1 MYINTVKRFLALSI
15 FLFSSYSYAND
26 AQQPVPVQVMQ
37 LSAMNVPV
45 KVELPTVLMGSEE
58 VEIRARV
65 AGIVEKIHFKD
76 GDQVK
81 KGDLLYSLDTEQ
93 LEATLARL
101 DADQEAL
108 KARLDQANR
117 NLKRV
122 NTLKTQ
128 RAIAQKDVDDAVSE
142 QAIAKADILA
152 GEARLKEAR
161 LNLNYAK
168 IKAPINGF
176 VSRSLVSE
184 GDYIQSAGD
193 VLVNLTQLNPIY
205 ARFSIPTRSYQAIQ
219 AEAMMGS
226 VVLPPLSDWK
236 AKLKFGHGQYYDQ
249 VGTVDFLDVKVDP
262 LTGAQESRAT
272 FPNPNNR
279 LQPGQY
285 MRIFVEGAYRPNA
298 IAVPQEAVLDGPQ
311 GKYVYRYAKQ
321 EQMYVAQP
329 QPVQLGEW
337 VVLQGRNYWVVTK
350 GLVPNDQIVVSGHAR
365 IFVPMTPIQAAGP
378 LQVQGKDGEALS
390 EKSI

>member
-15 FLFSSYSYAND
+15 LLFSSYSYAND

-152 GEARLKEAR
+152 GEARLKEAS

-262 LTGAQESRAT
+262 LTGAQESRA
-272 FPNPNNR
+272 
-279 LQPGQY
+279 
-285 MRIFVEGAYRPNA
+285 
-298 IAVPQEAVLDGPQ
+298 
-311 GKYVYRYAKQ
+311 
-321 EQMYVAQP
+321 
-329 QPVQLGEW
+329 
-337 VVLQGRNYWVVTK
+337 
-350 GLVPNDQIVVSGHAR
+350 
-365 IFVPMTPIQAAGP
+365 
-378 LQVQGKDGEALS
+378 
-390 EKSI
+390 